1 MKQLFSLASLLF
13 LSSCAQLPEP
23 VNGWIDIP
31 LTENTFSESAVTYK
45 SGTYE
50 IPLYA
55 YEALEYKLGILEGDT
70 VTYEW
75 RVEMENPELL
85 EVEFHGHTDRV
96 GDEPGLL
103 MFYKIHNDGE
113 ESGTLTAPFSGIHG
127 WYLNNQ
133 SAEDIVV
140 VLNVAGFYSEL
151 EQ

>member
-1 MKQLFSLASLLF
+1 MKQLSLLTVSF
-13 LSSCAQLPEP
+13 FMFSCAQLPEP

-31 LTENTFSESAVTYK
+31 LTENTFSESTVTYK
-45 SGTYE
+45 SGRYE

-70 VTYEW
+70 VTYSW
-75 RVEMENPELL
+75 TVDMQDPELL

-96 GDEPGLL
+96 NDEPGLL
-103 MFYKIHNDGE
+103 MFYKIHNEGE

-133 SAEDIVV
+133 SDEDIVV
-140 VLNVAGFYSEL
+140 VLNVAGFYTEI
-151 EQ
+151 E

>member
-1 MKQLFSLASLLF
+1 MKYLFLLF
-13 LSSCAQLPEP
+13 PMAILTSCAQLPAP

-31 LTENTFSESAVTYK
+31 LSEDTFSQSEVAFKTA
-45 SGTYE
+45 TYE
-50 IPLYA
+50 IPLYP

-75 RVEMENPELL
+75 SVVMSNPELL

-103 MFYKIHNDGE
+103 MYYKIHNEGK
-113 ESGTLTAPFSGIHG
+113 ESGTLKAPFSGIHG

-133 SAEDIVV
+133 SDEDIVIT
-140 VLNVAGFYSEL
+140 LNVSGFYTEL

>member
-1 MKQLFSLASLLF
+1 MKQLFLLASLLF

-23 VNGWIDIP
+23 VNSWIDIP
-31 LTENTFSESAVTYK
+31 LTKNTFSESAVTYK

-70 VTYEW
+70 VTYQW

-113 ESGTLTAPFSGIHG
+113 ESGTLKAPFSGIHG